1 MSGTKFKSP
10 SKIFLWQSCTCQC
23 SCGWEQLKDDKWRE
37 QSKCLTVKSISGA
50 MGLQR
55 RNNFIPDQITKPVQE
70 KDLDVLEDFSSP
82 EHLLQVCFTRST
94 TAVGLRTAILTF
106 TLYPRPIPAH
116 KEKLTAGGATG
127 IWRVSVSRH
136 LKPWMWAGHCKENQ
150 ISQSVRQRER

>member
-1 MSGTKFKSP
+1 MLNS
-10 SKIFLWQSCTCQC
+10 
-23 SCGWEQLKDDKWRE
+23 E
-37 QSKCLTVKSISGA
+37 SISGA

-106 TLYPRPIPAH
+106 TLYPRRIPAH
-116 KEKLTAGGATG
+116 KEKLTAGGSDRNLESVCQPPPEALD
-127 IWRVSVSRH
+127 VS
-136 LKPWMWAGHCKENQ
+136 WAL
-150 ISQSVRQRER
+150 